1 MSWKELAVNKNVIS
15 KTSITSVSGVTLIA
29 SKGLSFP
36 ATLGMKVPF
45 AKYRYPTF
53 CGEDVTPQDA
63 EPVPMAATIDKA
75 WRAFHQGDSDTAQR
89 LFSELTTNDKA
100 STHALVQHGL
110 LLLRLDRFQEA
121 AKNFATAAD
130 GAGENP
136 APLFF
141 LALAQEL
148 GDQPDESKTSL
159 EKLRAAEP
167 HHQGISSLELL
178 QNLRHGDPLPHLQKF
193 GFGPERSDQSVSLLQ
208 RISASLGTG
217 DPSWLPSD
225 LSSSDYLLGPILIEV
240 ESRLHPLE
248 VPVLEHKSTFFPD
261 GMDKLEPKKRS
272 FSEEL
277 KSLRSSLRAGP
288 SLKRGKSALEKAFGL
303 EDKGRQKELLKKAL
317 LNLRASRK
325 LDPFGFR
332 VSYHLGETYLFLAKV
347 KSGQPYSRF
356 RLQQA
361 ETSFLASG
369 EREGLNPYLLFY
381 LAYAQHL
388 LGRPRLA
395 IEYYDAATAKFE
407 KLPEAHYGKGQ
418 CLLLLGDRQKAK
430 ELLLRAVNS
439 DLTLARERLDTFADL
454 LAEHGMEHFPQELPK
469 MPPEPILQTE
479 ALDEADTTSQIEPQA
494 EPTEASP
501 TAEPNDLN

>member
-1 MSWKELAVNKNVIS
+1 M
-15 KTSITSVSGVTLIA
+15 
-29 SKGLSFP
+29 
-36 ATLGMKVPF
+36 
-45 AKYRYPTF
+45 
-53 CGEDVTPQDA
+53 
-63 EPVPMAATIDKA
+63 
-75 WRAFHQGDSDTAQR
+75 
-89 LFSELTTNDKA
+89 FSELTSNDKA
-100 STHALVQHGL
+100 PAHALIQHGL
-110 LLLRLDRFQEA
+110 FLLRLDLFHEA
-121 AKNFATAAD
+121 AKNFALAAD
-130 GAGENP
+130 SANDNP

-148 GDQPDESKTSL
+148 GDERDESRQTL
-159 EKLRAAEP
+159 EKLKAAEP

-178 QNLRHGDPLPHLQKF
+178 QNLRHGDPLHHLQNF
-193 GFGPERSDQSVSLLQ
+193 GFGPERSDNQVSVWQ
-208 RISASLGTG
+208 RISASLGAG

-248 VPVLEHKSTFFPD
+248 IPVLEHKSTFFPD
-261 GMDKLEPKKRS
+261 GMDKLQPKKRS

-277 KSLRSSLRAGP
+277 NSLRSSLRAGP
-288 SLKRGKSALEKAFGL
+288 SLKRGKTALEKAFGL
-303 EDKGRQKELLKKAL
+303 EDKERQEALLKKAL

-356 RLQQA
+356 RLRQA
-361 ETSFLASG
+361 ETSFLASA

-388 LGRPRLA
+388 LGRPKLA
-395 IEYYDAATAKFE
+395 IEYYDAATEKFE

-430 ELLLRAVNS
+430 ELMLRAVNS

-454 LAEHGMEHFPQELPK
+454 LDEHGLEHFPDKLPQ
-469 MPPEPILQTE
+469 MPPEPVTQEEPVSE
-479 ALDEADTTSQIEPQA
+479 AEAEPQV
-494 EPTEASP
+494 EPTPEASIE
-501 TAEPNDLN
+501 TEQNDIK